1 MSVPTPHWRLAA
13 ACQSSDPDLFFPLS
27 SSGPSLDQIAQAKE
41 ICAGCA
47 VRAECLAFAM
57 RTHQVHGV
65 WGGMS
70 EEERRSARGRDERR
84 MDQSPGDGGPLRVLA
99 RDTSAV

>member
-1 MSVPTPHWRLAA
+1 MSAPTPHWRLAA

-27 SSGPSLDQIAQAKE
+27 SSGPSLDQIARAKE
-41 ICAGCA
+41 ICAECT

-65 WGGMS
+65 
-70 EEERRSARGRDERR
+70 
-84 MDQSPGDGGPLRVLA
+84 
-99 RDTSAV
+99 